1 MYYQIFCLLLTI
13 FFREETQKLQ
23 LALVE
28 LGEENKKLVFERGE
42 LQQQIKKQA
51 GEIEELRE
59 MAGLV
64 DSVATHGNINSSQ
77 GEILRSWFN
86 LSLITVQGMNSW

>member
-1 MYYQIFCLLLTI
+1 M
-13 FFREETQKLQ
+13 FFREERENLQ

-28 LGEENKKLVFERGE
+28 LGEENKKLVTQRDEMQE
-42 LQQQIKKQA
+42 QIKKQA
-51 GEIEELRE
+51 GEIEELKE

-64 DSVATHGNINSSQ
+64 DSVAAHGDINCSQ

-86 LSLITVQGMNSW
+86 LSLTPLKVVAVLTTFHENCA